1 MWPCSI
7 LDNVARLM
15 PLSLANSCWL
25 HANASLCSV
34 IRLARASARAAISG
48 SRVLDL
54 LPPLSRARPGLP
66 SAKPSSLSTAPRMR
80 IPFLSAPRRL
90 RLPNSTTVIRAN
102 PSLLVSRQRLS
113 ATLSGGET
121 TLTDALARRDA
132 LTLRYGNLKTLVSAA
147 SDRLPRYG
155 RAEIRILS
163 AVEVGPLRR
172 RMDELARER
181 RELDISIQQA
191 NWATDLM
198 ED

>member
-1 MWPCSI
+1 
-7 LDNVARLM
+7 LKLAEA
-15 PLSLANSCWL
+15 LANRADL
-25 HANASLCSV
+25 QRRV
-34 IRLARASARAAISG
+34 EQMRGRLQRSALVQEGESPPE
-48 SRVLDL
+48 DPQEL
-54 LPPLSRARPGLP
+54 LEEMER
-66 SAKPSSLSTAPRMR
+66 
-80 IPFLSAPRRL
+80 
-90 RLPNSTTVIRAN
+90 
-102 PSLLVSRQRLS
+102 LVSELEEYVRRINRTNLS

-132 LTLRYGNLKTLVSAA
+132 LTLRYGNLNTLVSAA
-147 SDRLPRYG
+147 SDRVPRYG

-198 ED
+198 EV

>member
-1 MWPCSI
+1 
-7 LDNVARLM
+7 LKLAEA
-15 PLSLANSCWL
+15 LANRADL
-25 HANASLCSV
+25 QRRV
-34 IRLARASARAAISG
+34 EQMRVRLQKSALVQEGESPPE
-48 SRVLDL
+48 DPQEL
-54 LPPLSRARPGLP
+54 LEEMER
-66 SAKPSSLSTAPRMR
+66 
-80 IPFLSAPRRL
+80 
-90 RLPNSTTVIRAN
+90 
-102 PSLLVSRQRLS
+102 LVSELEEYVRRINRTNLS

-147 SDRLPRYG
+147 SDRVPRYG

-198 ED
+198 EV

>member
-1 MWPCSI
+1 
-7 LDNVARLM
+7 LKLAEA
-15 PLSLANSCWL
+15 LANRADL
-25 HANASLCSV
+25 QRRV
-34 IRLARASARAAISG
+34 EQMRGRLQKSALVQEGESPPE
-48 SRVLDL
+48 DPQEL
-54 LPPLSRARPGLP
+54 LEELE
-66 SAKPSSLSTAPRMR
+66 R
-80 IPFLSAPRRL
+80 IVSELEEYVRRIN
-90 RLPNSTTVIRAN
+90 RTN
-102 PSLLVSRQRLS
+102 LS

-147 SDRLPRYG
+147 SDRVPRYG

-191 NWATDLM
+191 NWATDLT

>member
-1 MWPCSI
+1 LKLAEALANRADLQRRVEQMR
-7 LDNVARLM
+7 ARLQK
-15 PLSLANSCWL
+15 
-25 HANASLCSV
+25 
-34 IRLARASARAAISG
+34 SALVQEGESPPE
-48 SRVLDL
+48 DPQEL
-54 LPPLSRARPGLP
+54 LEEMER
-66 SAKPSSLSTAPRMR
+66 
-80 IPFLSAPRRL
+80 
-90 RLPNSTTVIRAN
+90 
-102 PSLLVSRQRLS
+102 LVSELEGYVRRINRTNLS

-147 SDRLPRYG
+147 SDRVPRYG

-181 RELDISIQQA
+181 RELDIAIQQA
-191 NWATDLM
+191 NWATDLT

>member
-1 MWPCSI
+1 
-7 LDNVARLM
+7 LKLAEA
-15 PLSLANSCWL
+15 LANRADL
-25 HANASLCSV
+25 QRRV
-34 IRLARASARAAISG
+34 EQMRGRLQRSALVQEGESPPE
-48 SRVLDL
+48 DPQEL
-54 LPPLSRARPGLP
+54 LEEMER
-66 SAKPSSLSTAPRMR
+66 
-80 IPFLSAPRRL
+80 
-90 RLPNSTTVIRAN
+90 
-102 PSLLVSRQRLS
+102 LVSELEEYVRRINRTNLS

-147 SDRLPRYG
+147 SDRVPRYG

-191 NWATDLM
+191 NWATDLT
-198 ED
+198 EG

>member
-1 MWPCSI
+1 
-7 LDNVARLM
+7 LKLAEA
-15 PLSLANSCWL
+15 LANRADL
-25 HANASLCSV
+25 QRRV
-34 IRLARASARAAISG
+34 EQMRGRLQKSALVQEGESPPE
-48 SRVLDL
+48 DPQEL
-54 LPPLSRARPGLP
+54 LEEMER
-66 SAKPSSLSTAPRMR
+66 
-80 IPFLSAPRRL
+80 
-90 RLPNSTTVIRAN
+90 
-102 PSLLVSRQRLS
+102 LVSELEGYVRCINRTNLS

-147 SDRLPRYG
+147 SDRVPRYG

-181 RELDISIQQA
+181 RELDIAIQQA
-191 NWATDLM
+191 NWATDLT

>member
-1 MWPCSI
+1 
-7 LDNVARLM
+7 LKLAEA
-15 PLSLANSCWL
+15 LANRADL
-25 HANASLCSV
+25 QRRV
-34 IRLARASARAAISG
+34 EQMRGRLQRSALVQEGESPPE
-48 SRVLDL
+48 DPQEL
-54 LPPLSRARPGLP
+54 LEEMER
-66 SAKPSSLSTAPRMR
+66 
-80 IPFLSAPRRL
+80 
-90 RLPNSTTVIRAN
+90 
-102 PSLLVSRQRLS
+102 LVSELEEYVRRINRTNLS

-121 TLTDALARRDA
+121 TLTDALARRDS

-147 SDRLPRYG
+147 SDRVPRYG

>member
-1 MWPCSI
+1 MK
-7 LDNVARLM
+7 LAEA
-15 PLSLANSCWL
+15 LANRADL
-25 HANASLCSV
+25 QRRV
-34 IRLARASARAAISG
+34 EQMRGRLQRSALVQEGESPPENPQE
-48 SRVLDL
+48 L
-54 LPPLSRARPGLP
+54 LEEMER
-66 SAKPSSLSTAPRMR
+66 
-80 IPFLSAPRRL
+80 
-90 RLPNSTTVIRAN
+90 
-102 PSLLVSRQRLS
+102 LVSELEEYVRRINRTNLS

-121 TLTDALARRDA
+121 TLTDALARRDS

-147 SDRLPRYG
+147 SDRVPRYG

-191 NWATDLM
+191 NWATDIA

>member
-1 MWPCSI
+1 
-7 LDNVARLM
+7 LKLAEA
-15 PLSLANSCWL
+15 LANRADL
-25 HANASLCSV
+25 QRRV
-34 IRLARASARAAISG
+34 EQMRGRLQRSALVQEDESPPE
-48 SRVLDL
+48 DPQEL
-54 LPPLSRARPGLP
+54 LEEMER
-66 SAKPSSLSTAPRMR
+66 
-80 IPFLSAPRRL
+80 
-90 RLPNSTTVIRAN
+90 
-102 PSLLVSRQRLS
+102 LVSELEEYVRRINRTNLS

-147 SDRLPRYG
+147 SDRVPRYG

-181 RELDISIQQA
+181 RELDIAIQQA
-191 NWATDLM
+191 NWATDLT